1 MWLCRNGSFLLG
13 GAIFYIGAMRYLLLP
28 GEPFY
33 VGTALPPF
41 AGGSLDLTAFCRFS
55 FPVSSHIYHM
65 DSIDWNYQNVIQY
78 ERNTSYA

>member
-1 MWLCRNGSFLLG
+1 MLKPRDTFLCR
-13 GAIFYIGAMRYLLLP
+13 GA
-28 GEPFY
+28 
-33 VGTALPPF
+33 
-41 AGGSLDLTAFCRFS
+41 LDLVDPRTAISLRSLCRFS